1 MAIFSY
7 LALSPLASSLPQ
19 SLILGPH
26 HPVKPDSSEVLI
38 KEVRAFI
45 FSDDDDEKE
54 QGGGADCH
62 KQAAGHWIVD
72 SDIANP
78 MSVYEQY
85 RASRTSWGID
95 AMGSVIVEVELSNGM
110 VGVGISI
117 GGDAACYIVEKH
129 LSRFVEGQDPSNVE
143 MIWDQMFR
151 ATLNYGRKGIAIQAI
166 SAVDLAIWDAL
177 GKLRGL
183 PVYAML
189 GGKTKEKMPVYATTA
204 RPDCAKQMGFHGAKI
219 PLAFGPANGEEGLR
233 RNVEEVKKW
242 REIVGP
248 DYPLMIDC
256 YMSLTV
262 PYTIELARRV
272 EPYNVKWIEEFLP
285 PDQYQGYKEV
295 KSKVSSTLLTTGEH
309 EYTRWGF
316 RQLLESGAVDVL
328 QPDITWCGGMTEA
341 RRIVALA
348 SAFDVPVI
356 PHGSSVYSYHMQI
369 CFPSCPL
376 AEFLVMSP
384 KADKI
389 VSFFGKLFKD
399 EPLPEDGYV
408 TLTDK
413 PGFGVELN
421 RDELSMTRPYPRVA
435 NTHEVV

>member
-1 MAIFSY
+1 M
-7 LALSPLASSLPQ
+7 

-26 HPVKPDSSEVLI
+26 HQVKPDPSAVLI
-38 KEVRAFI
+38 KEVRAFV

-85 RASRTSWGID
+85 RASRTSW
-95 AMGSVIVEVELSNGM
+95 AMGSVIVEIELANGIT
-110 VGVGISI
+110 GVGISI
-117 GGDAACYIVEKH
+117 GGDAACYIIEKH
-129 LSRFVEGQDPSNVE
+129 LSRFIEGQDPSNVE
-143 MIWDQMFR
+143 LIWDQMFR
-151 ATLNYGRKGIAIQAI
+151 ATLNYGRKGVAIQAI

-177 GKLRGL
+177 GRLRGL
-183 PVYAML
+183 PVYALL
-189 GGKTKEKMPVYATTA
+189 GGKSKQKMPVYATTA
-204 RPDCAKQMGFHGAKI
+204 RPDYAKQMGFHGAKI
-219 PLAFGPANGEEGLR
+219 PLPFGPANGEEGMR
-233 RNVEEVKKW
+233 KNVEEVKKW
-242 REIVGP
+242 RELVGP

-285 PDQYQGYKEV
+285 PDQYSGYKEV

-309 EYTRWGF
+309 EYSRWGF

-328 QPDITWCGGMTEA
+328 QPDVTWCGGMTEA

-348 SAFDVPVI
+348 SAYDVPVI
-356 PHGSSVYSYHMQI
+356 PHGSSVYSYHLQI

-399 EPLPEDGYV
+399 EPLPENGYV
-408 TLTDK
+408 TLSADK

-421 RDELSMTRPYPRVA
+421 RDGRNMTRPYPRV
-435 NTHEVV
+435 NVREVV